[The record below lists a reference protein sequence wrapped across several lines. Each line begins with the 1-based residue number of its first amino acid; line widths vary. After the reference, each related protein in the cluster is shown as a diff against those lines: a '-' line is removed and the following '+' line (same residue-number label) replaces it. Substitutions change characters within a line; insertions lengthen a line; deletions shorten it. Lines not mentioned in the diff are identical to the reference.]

1 MGVKERQIHKNE
13 LNNLQGAAQG
23 RTKIDCRIV

>member
-1 MGVKERQIHKNE
+1 MGVKERQINKNE

>member
-1 MGVKERQIHKNE
+1 MGFKERQIHKNE

-23 RTKIDCRIV
+23 RSKIDCRI